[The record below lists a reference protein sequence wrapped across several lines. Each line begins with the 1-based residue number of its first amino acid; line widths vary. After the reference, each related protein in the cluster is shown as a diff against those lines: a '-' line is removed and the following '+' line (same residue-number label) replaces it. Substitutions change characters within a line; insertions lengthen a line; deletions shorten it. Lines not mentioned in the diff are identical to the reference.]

1 MADKIKIPIGS
12 DHKFS
17 FTIERDDNPL
27 DLTGVEE
34 IEVKVYQKKSNILA
48 AFKLSDNEVV
58 ITSAANGKCDCFL
71 AKESI
76 LNVPVGRLFVQISID
91 VPNENFDSGFER
103 LILTE
108 TEIGE
113 LVSIA

>member
-12 DHKFS
+12 DHKLS
-17 FTIERDDNPL
+17 FTLQVNSEAL
-27 DLTGVEE
+27 DLTDAEE

-48 AFKLSDNEVV
+48 AFKLSDNEVI
-58 ITSAANGKCDCFL
+58 ITSAVNGKCDCFL

-91 VPNENFDSGFER
+91 MPNENYDSGIER